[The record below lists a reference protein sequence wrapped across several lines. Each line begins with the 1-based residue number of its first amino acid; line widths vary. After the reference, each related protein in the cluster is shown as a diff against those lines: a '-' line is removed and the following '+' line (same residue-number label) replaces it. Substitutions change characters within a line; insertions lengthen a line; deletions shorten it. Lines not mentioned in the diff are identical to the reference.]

1 MELPDTHVLSHG
13 LVFHVL
19 LLLLQLLPL
28 VTVVD
33 TNLNIVLTATLSVIA
48 GSYRSIRPVQKGE
61 TETMTKADAQKFPL
75 VGSCVLFGMFLLFK
89 YLPKDVLNGLL
100 TVYFVFLGAMA
111 ICATFTP

>member
-28 VTVVD
+28 VHVMD

-48 GSYRSIRPVQKGE
+48 GLTDQFDRFK
-61 TETMTKADAQKFPL
+61 KARRKR
-75 VGSCVLFGMFLLFK
+75 
-89 YLPKDVLNGLL
+89 
-100 TVYFVFLGAMA
+100 
-111 ICATFTP
+111 